1 MCGLKEEEESRMS
14 PSLFFFFF
22 LELSE
27 RWMKFP
33 YFRQETIVGEAGSV
47 KGMGVRAEG
56 GV

>member
-1 MCGLKEEEESRMS
+1 MLGVWAEKRGVKNESK
-14 PSLFFFFF
+14 FF

-27 RWMKFP
+27 RRMTFP
-33 YFRQETIVGEAGSV
+33 YFRQETVVGEAGSV